1 MKTTQKKEIR
11 KYLESGGKLTA
22 MAALNFWGC
31 WNLKGR
37 IWDINQDYFDEWLWS
52 GKSSKELKEIDKN
65 WVKTESG
72 KRVAEYYLI

>member
-11 KYLESGGKLTA
+11 KYLEAHGKLTA

-31 WNLKGR
+31 WNLKAR
-37 IWDINQDYFDEWLWS
+37 ISELRLFENMGI
-52 GKSSKELKEIDKN
+52 GKK

-72 KRVAEYYLI
+72 KRGAEYYLI

>member
-31 WNLKGR
+31 WNLKAR
-37 IWDINQDYFDEWLWS
+37 IHEIKNDYDYEWIQIMCI
-52 GKSSKELKEIDKN
+52 GKKKKIDKK
-65 WVKTESG
+65 WVKTDTG